1 VSTATPPRD
10 PQPQNSTR
18 RRPDITRPDTIT
30 DAAQIA
36 HDLVMRRTNGDTELA
51 DIIRRGI
58 HDAYRTGANRALETA
73 AQELDMHAQYSAAHR
88 VRTRKINPEK
98 EN

>member
-1 VSTATPPRD
+1 MSTATPPRD

-36 HDLVMRRTNGDTELA
+36 HDLVMRRTNDDPELA
-51 DIIRRGI
+51 ATIVAAVNGQPDLSTS
-58 HDAYRTGANRALETA
+58 HKEARTN
-73 AQELDMHAQYSAAHR
+73 
-88 VRTRKINPEK
+88 V
-98 EN
+98 